1 MPQTLLAI
9 LALVIAGVVM
19 LGQNRTMNDSVHHV
33 MEDEFEVMVSGVMLH
48 TLEFADSRAF
58 DDATTPKALRERLGL
73 KGIPSLASID
83 TLSADDLRGIEASD
97 FAPLSRFG
105 TDLATLRPAGCDL
118 RNLAASRRCDD
129 ISDLQTNDVAGKP
142 VWKPVGL
149 TTSGGDS
156 VGVELRIVVNYV
168 EIDDPDTAVDYPTFH
183 KRVDVYAR
191 SPLLNLTDPGHGIY
205 AHRVISYDP
214 VVASEYLRRA
224 LRKSVDNAVSEA
236 ALALAAAREAERIAG
251 EALNVARTA
260 SERADAD
267 RDVAESALSKLER
280 EFEALSSAVNAAQAD
295 LASAQQGTGSA
306 PESLVKAF
314 DKAKKEADKA
324 QGELEKDYAKWLKTR
339 KSSDWEKVV
348 SSYAARNA
356 ANAAASAA
364 EAALQAADGAPSVD
378 PGAVAAA
385 QRNLAAATSAAASAE
400 AALAAARQAAASAQA
415 KAASA
420 QAALQAAMAAYNA
433 AQEALQQAI
442 ADHEVAERR
451 AEYRGRS

>member
-1 MPQTLLAI
+1 MPQTFLAI

-58 DDATTPKALRERLGL
+58 DDATTPEALRERLGL
-73 KGIPSLASID
+73 EGIPSLASID

-105 TDLATLRPAGCDL
+105 NDLATLQPSGCDL

-129 ISDLQTNDVAGKP
+129 ISDLQTNDNAGKP
-142 VWKPVGL
+142 IWRSVGL

-224 LRKSVDNAVSEA
+224 LRKSVDSALSEA
-236 ALALAAAREAERIAG
+236 ALALAAAREAERVAG

-267 RDVAESALSKLER
+267 RDAAESALSGLER
-280 EFEALSSAVNAAQAD
+280 EFDALVGAV
-295 LASAQQGTGSA
+295 
-306 PESLVKAF
+306 
-314 DKAKKEADKA
+314 
-324 QGELEKDYAKWLKTR
+324 
-339 KSSDWEKVV
+339 
-348 SSYAARNA
+348 
-356 ANAAASAA
+356 NAAASAA
-364 EAALQAADGAPSVD
+364 EAALQAGRGGSAAGLD
-378 PGAVAAA
+378 AVAAA
-385 QRNLAAATSAAASAE
+385 QRNLAAATGAAVSAE
-400 AALAAARQAAASAQA
+400 AALDATRQEAARARAR
-415 KAASA
+415 AASA
-420 QAALQAAMAAYNA
+420 QAALQAAAAAYNA
-433 AQEALQQAI
+433 AQDALQEAI

-451 AEYRGRS
+451 AEYRARS